1 MYKKERIIKAL
12 TDSIPHFI
20 IILSLKDFK
29 GLKDQLYIMTM
40 DYFQPHQTYL
50 VYNHTE

>member
-20 IILSLKDFK
+20 IKLGLRDFK
-29 GLKDQLYIMTM
+29 GLKDELYIMTM
-40 DYFQPHQTYL
+40 DYLQPHQTYL
-50 VYNHTE
+50 V